1 MRIHKNK
8 GISKKRCL
16 RTMGVLLASVMV
28 VSSGEVS
35 YVFADSE
42 GKKTEISDEKEEK
55 RIIYLNGK
63 SGKDSNSGESS
74 KKAVRT
80 FKQAAKLSG
89 DYGVIRICGTVTV
102 KGDEVWEL
110 PSGVSVRRAE
120 NFEGFLVK
128 VEGSLVLDN
137 VRMFAEDITG
147 DGSVE
152 GAVEKEKVYVPKK
165 LVMDEPMELSE
176 LPLTKCEG
184 DGVFSWADETFI
196 PSEYE
201 TECKVIFYPY
211 DTKTVDYSKEKG
223 WDEEK
228 ERIVRTVLVQVT
240 SLKSVE
246 EAPVEPTPE
255 VTPGPT
261 VEPTPEV
268 TPEPT
273 VEPTPEI
280 TPEVTPEPTVEP
292 TPEATPEP
300 TVEPTP
306 EVTPEPTV
314 EPTPEVTPEPTVEPT
329 PEVTPGPTVEPTPE
343 VTPGQPLPEQEKPT
357 EQQPVL
363 TPEEIQAAAQVQNQI
378 DYLPT
383 EVTAIEVVEAI
394 IDASQSY
401 QALSEAQK
409 GCLAA
414 DAYDKLLQAQERAA
428 VFNRQSNGVTI
439 EGDFPWYV
447 QFRVELKNEQE
458 DVSVLEDYNVDTFIT
473 PYDMVLWDLMS
484 DTEYSLNGQ
493 QVKVT
498 IPAPD
503 KEIYT
508 QLVIVHYMD
517 DGSVEY
523 ITPVYNND
531 GTMSFI
537 TTSFSPYN
545 LAGTKIAGSKPLV
558 GNTDKAYPSK
568 PSGQNTLTG
577 GSSNSSSGTPA
588 KRPNSTGSR
597 PNTTGKKPSSSS
609 GNKGN
614 TVTTW
619 VPQTGDEQMP
629 FQYAGMGVAALAVLI
644 FAGTVIVIK
653 RRKKM
658 E

>member
-246 EAPVEPTPE
+246 EAP
-255 VTPGPT
+255 
-261 VEPTPEV
+261 
-268 TPEPT
+268 
-273 VEPTPEI
+273 
-280 TPEVTPEPTVEP
+280 
-292 TPEATPEP
+292 
-300 TVEPTP
+300 
-306 EVTPEPTV
+306 
-314 EPTPEVTPEPTVEPT
+314 VEPT